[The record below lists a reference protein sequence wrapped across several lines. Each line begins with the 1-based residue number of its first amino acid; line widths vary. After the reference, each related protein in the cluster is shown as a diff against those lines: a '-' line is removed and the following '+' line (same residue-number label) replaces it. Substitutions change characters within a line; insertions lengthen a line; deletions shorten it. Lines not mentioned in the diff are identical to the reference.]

1 MKSKG
6 MNRIERPEFKDKQ
19 QVEAPFLHYL
29 HLYEAMDAAEIA
41 ARTGLP
47 YTSGGADGGGCFA
60 LTLVGTPYSVNH
72 PEFLV
77 VESSDGVNSGGC
89 VNSDSCVNPGGG
101 VESNGCVRSGCGAEP
116 EKSNILRNP
125 YEEILLIHY
134 LTEGVFV
141 PPAGELIDYRQ
152 FPGGSLY
159 HSKFKQR
166 AIDRLAREFGAN
178 PGLLAET
185 ANRVPGLR
193 IQLPTGSETSGAST
207 ESSTLRTSSSSTS
220 GASGADACV
229 TVEFLP
235 ELWVTLLVWAADD
248 EFPASAQILFS
259 DNFPKAFTAEDTAG
273 VCDILISRLK
283 KHIK

>member
-1 MKSKG
+1 M
-6 MNRIERPEFKDKQ
+6 IDRPEFKDKQ

-29 HLYEAMDAAEIA
+29 RLYEAQDPAEIA
-41 ARTGLP
+41 ARTGL
-47 YTSGGADGGGCFA
+47 TFTDGASGQGGNFA
-60 LTLVGTPYSVNH
+60 LTFVGTRYRVNH
-72 PEFLV
+72 PDFLV
-77 VESSDGVNSGGC
+77 FEDNDKDGAAPPIV
-89 VNSDSCVNPGGG
+89 
-101 VESNGCVRSGCGAEP
+101 
-116 EKSNILRNP
+116 LRNP

-141 PPAGELIDYRQ
+141 PPTGEMIDYRQ
-152 FPGGSLY
+152 FQGGSLY

-178 PGLLAET
+178 PSVLPDA
-185 ANRVPGLR
+185 AMRVPGLR
-193 IQLPTGSETSGAST
+193 SQAAASSGAHGTPGTRETLGVSGTSGGFGS
-207 ESSTLRTSSSSTS
+207 
-220 GASGADACV
+220 SGADAGI

-235 ELWVTLLVWAADD
+235 ELWVRLLVWAADD

-283 KHIK
+283 KYI

>member
-1 MKSKG
+1 M
-6 MNRIERPEFKDKQ
+6 IDRPEFKDKQ

-29 HLYEAMDAAEIA
+29 SLYEAADPVEIA
-41 ARTGLP
+41 VRTGLAF
-47 YTSGGADGGGCFA
+47 SGGGLDGGGSFA
-60 LTLVGTPYSVNH
+60 LTLVGTRYLVSH

-77 VESSDGVNSGGC
+77 TEAIDSGLRVGARNDNDGA
-89 VNSDSCVNPGGG
+89 DSQPV
-101 VESNGCVRSGCGAEP
+101 V
-116 EKSNILRNP
+116 LRNP

-141 PPAGELIDYRQ
+141 PPAGEAIDYRQ
-152 FPGGSLY
+152 FQGGSLY

-166 AIDRLAREFGAN
+166 SIDRLAREFGGN
-178 PGLLAET
+178 PAALVDI

-193 IQLPTGSETSGAST
+193 TLPA
-207 ESSTLRTSSSSTS
+207 
-220 GASGADACV
+220 ASGADAGI

-235 ELWVTLLVWAADD
+235 DLWVTLLVWAADD

-273 VCDILISRLK
+273 VCDILLSRLK
-283 KHIK
+283 KYKAD